1 MKKQLV
7 YLSSLGLLFSGCIK
21 LEAPEP
27 KTATQFKNLK
37 VSESFSWQT
46 TKPVKLA
53 ITGIITPNPVRSTL
67 LVTTKQGDTLRRE
80 NRLMDENVELLLQV
94 PTTTDSLIVSFGSIQ
109 KTYKVQSEIEANY
122 LIPIIDQEN

>member
-1 MKKQLV
+1 MKKLLV

-21 LEAPEP
+21 LESPEP

-46 TKPVKLA
+46 TRSVKLA
-53 ITGIITPNPVRSTL
+53 ITGTITPNPVRATL
-67 LVTTKQGDTLRRE
+67 LITNKQGDTLRRE
-80 NRLMDENVELLLQV
+80 NRLMDENVELMLQV

-109 KTYKVQSEIEANY
+109 KTYKVQSEILANY
-122 LIPIIDQEN
+122 ILPITDEEN